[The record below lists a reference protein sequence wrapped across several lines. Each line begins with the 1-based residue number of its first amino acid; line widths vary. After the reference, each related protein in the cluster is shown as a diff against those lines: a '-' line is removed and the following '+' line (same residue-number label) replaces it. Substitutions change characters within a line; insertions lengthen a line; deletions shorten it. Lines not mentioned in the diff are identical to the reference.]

1 MSPRATA
8 VPMIVL
14 LLGLSGAGGCNR
26 TLLHSD
32 IDTPSF
38 DREVRARWSLGMSRA
53 AVSDAAAKVPLRI
66 RTSEDARTLR
76 EIDPA
81 YESGE
86 ALAARIVRSGIS
98 IDVPYMQAHREVGW
112 LYFIFDPQ
120 DHLRLVAYQ
129 LSDEQQEKSHQKYRV
144 ILPGE
149 ATP

>member
-1 MSPRATA
+1 MSLRVKTLPAIA
-8 VPMIVL
+8 V
-14 LLGLSGAGGCNR
+14 LLGLFAAGGCNR

-38 DREVRARWSLGMSRA
+38 DREVRNRWSLGMSRA
-53 AVSDAAAKVPLRI
+53 AVRDAAAEVPLRI

-76 EIDPA
+76 EFDPA

-98 IDVPYMQAHREVGW
+98 IDVPYMQAHRQVGW

-149 ATP
+149 APP

>member
-1 MSPRATA
+1 
-8 VPMIVL
+8 MIL
-14 LLGLSGAGGCNR
+14 RFEPIAILACLLGVTGCNR
-26 TLLHSD
+26 TVLHSD

-38 DREVRARWSLGMSRA
+38 DREVRTRWSLGMSRE

-66 RTSEDARTLR
+66 RTSEDAATFRKF
-76 EIDPA
+76 DPG
-81 YESGE
+81 YEGGE
-86 ALAARIVRSGIS
+86 VLAARIVRSGIS

-112 LYFIFDPQ
+112 LYFMFDPK

-129 LSDEQQEKSHQKYRV
+129 LSAEQQENSHQKYRV